1 MSCSALRYVI
11 FSKLQIVSRDETDDQ
26 RLSRSAA
33 KPAPVE
39 TQPDINELMMQQYA
53 RLPPAHLLA
62 LMQMSGM
69 NQVLLHV
76 NGI

>member
-1 MSCSALRYVI
+1 MQYVG
-11 FSKLQIVSRDETDDQ
+11 FSKPRNNSRDETDEQ
-26 RLSRSAA
+26 RLNRGAA
-33 KPAPVE
+33 KPTPVE

-69 NQVLLHV
+69 NQVKVHV
-76 NGI
+76 NSI